1 MNNLKNAKIDA
12 YRLFLLGGLFMRVNL
27 EDLYEGPRFEKRA
40 KSRRYNKLLNIG
52 IALVVLLILF
62 FTYKLIFGGNDDAAS
77 TEVTE
82 QASMN
87 NGEEGSAVGSN
98 DEEEDLE
105 NTNTVTE
112 ASDETTEDANIASE
126 ETTEDTDEAAENP
139 KQNDEI
145 VENSDD
151 PNVKETFIN
160 PSWKPVGT
168 KQAEPHVATYKTES
182 TDWQEMIKAFELAT
196 GLTEAEWTLWRIGN
210 NGSPQD
216 AKGVVSTKD
225 RQYVYRIYI
234 EWVENEGWKP
244 TKLEHLNEVP
254 KEYTGASNHTEA
266 TTDDEEASE
275 G

>member
-1 MNNLKNAKIDA
+1 
-12 YRLFLLGGLFMRVNL
+12 MRVNL

-52 IALVVLLILF
+52 IALVFLLILF
-62 FTYKLIFGGNDDAAS
+62 FTYKLIYGGNDDAAS
-77 TEVTE
+77 SEVTE

-87 NGEEGSAVGSN
+87 NGEGASAVGSN
-98 DEEEDLE
+98 DEQEDSE
-105 NTNTVTE
+105 SAGAV
-112 ASDETTEDANIASE
+112 ASDETTEDADIASE
-126 ETTEDTDEAAENP
+126 EATEEITDTTEEVENP
-139 KQNDEI
+139 EQNDEI

-160 PSWKPVGT
+160 PSWKPIGT
-168 KQAEPHVATYKTES
+168 EQSEPHVATYDTES
-182 TDWQEMIKAFELAT
+182 TDWQEMKKAFEHAT
-196 GLTEAEWTLWRIGN
+196 GLTEADWTLWRIGN

-225 RQYVYRIYI
+225 RQYVYRVYI

-254 KEYTGASNHTEA
+254 KEYTGATDPTEA
-266 TTDDEEASE
+266 TTIDEEASE
-275 G
+275 E